1 MSALEV
7 WTLCV
12 RSVDSVA
19 AFREQATSRWNLPY
33 DFQRCNGLQRG
44 NSLLASG
51 DQVIERDLE
60 LGISLIEMGKL
71 A

>member
-1 MSALEV
+1 LIPSQLFASKRRRGGIFLTIS
-7 WTLCV
+7 TLQWPPAWKLAV
-12 RSVDSVA
+12 
-19 AFREQATSRWNLPY
+19 
-33 DFQRCNGLQRG
+33 
-44 NSLLASG
+44 ASG